1 MRRDPPRAGRGA
13 RRATLLAA
21 CVEILVGSGDDQA
34 ARASCAELEAI
45 AAERP
50 SDQLAAVAAHMRG
63 AVELASGEPRA
74 ALPHLRRA
82 LAGWHDV
89 DAPYEAARVQLLIAQ
104 ACSAMGDEDS
114 AALDREAATDAL
126 AKLGAANARPDAHGL
141 TARELE
147 VLRLVAEGST
157 NKAIASRLVLSERTV
172 DRHVSN
178 ILAKLRVSSR
188 AAATAFAYEHE
199 LL

>member
-1 MRRDPPRAGRGA
+1 M
-13 RRATLLAA
+13 
-21 CVEILVGSGDDQA
+21 
-34 ARASCAELEAI
+34 
-45 AAERP
+45 
-50 SDQLAAVAAHMRG
+50 
-63 AVELASGEPRA
+63 
-74 ALPHLRRA
+74 
-82 LAGWHDV
+82 
-89 DAPYEAARVQLLIAQ
+89 QLLIAQ